1 MANTFII
8 WDDKKLAQEVQKK
21 LSEKFPDDQ
30 FIIGGETDKDFAI
43 TSNILAEMNASDF
56 AICLIS
62 RWCRQ

>member
-62 RWCRQ
+62 RWRRQ